1 MLTPIPTRLSFVHGI
16 RALRSSHSLTRRFTR
31 RRKAVCET
39 LLGERV
45 ASNRNGRESHSVKRK
60 VKSDRE
66 QNLMKVVLF
75 CGGLGLRLRDY
86 ADHIPKP
93 MVPIGYRPIL
103 WHVMKYFAHFG
114 HKEFILCLG
123 YRGDLI
129 KRYFLDYDECLSNDF
144 VFSKGGKSLEL
155 ANSDIHDWKITFA
168 DTGVRSNIGQRL
180 LAVRQYVA
188 DEEIFLANYTDG
200 LTNLDLARYL
210 AYARQQ
216 DKIATFL
223 SVKPNLS
230 YHLAQTDDDGIVTSI
245 KEFMQSGIRINA
257 GLFALK
263 GDIFRYMRR
272 GEELVI
278 EPFRRLIED
287 RQLAAYEY
295 DGFFAAMD
303 TFKDKQQLDDLYE
316 GGQPPWEVWRSKDGG
331 SENAAPKEIDSLVSK
346 PSRVPLSDRLA

>member
-1 MLTPIPTRLSFVHGI
+1 
-16 RALRSSHSLTRRFTR
+16 
-31 RRKAVCET
+31 
-39 LLGERV
+39 
-45 ASNRNGRESHSVKRK
+45 
-60 VKSDRE
+60 
-66 QNLMKVVLF
+66 MKVVLF

-129 KRYFLDYDECLSNDF
+129 KQYFLNYDECLSNDF

-168 DTGVRSNIGQRL
+168 DTGLRSNIGQRL
-180 LAVRQYVA
+180 LAVQRYVV
-188 DEEIFLANYTDG
+188 DEELFLANYTDG
-200 LTNLDLARYL
+200 LTDLDLPSYL
-210 AYARQQ
+210 DYARGRN
-216 DKIATFL
+216 KIATFL
-223 SVKPNLS
+223 SVRPNLS
-230 YHLAQTDDDGIVTSI
+230 YHLVETGAGGVVTGI
-245 KEFMQSGIRINA
+245 KEFTQSGIRVNA
-257 GLFALK
+257 GAFVLK
-263 GDIFRYMRR
+263 KEIFRYIEP

-278 EPFRRLIED
+278 QPFHRLIQEK
-287 RQLAAYEY
+287 QLAAYEY

-316 GGQPPWEVWRSKDGG
+316 CGQPPWEVWRENKREVAERSALEG
-331 SENAAPKEIDSLVSK
+331 SRRVSASLEEG
-346 PSRVPLSDRLA
+346 R